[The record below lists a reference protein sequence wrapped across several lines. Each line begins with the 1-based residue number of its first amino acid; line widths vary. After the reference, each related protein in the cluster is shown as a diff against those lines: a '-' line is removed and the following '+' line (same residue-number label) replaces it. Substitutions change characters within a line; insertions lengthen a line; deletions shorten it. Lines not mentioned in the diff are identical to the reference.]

1 MTPQFFLDFWFIFF
15 EKLSHI
21 MNIRSLIFFNLLIG
35 LLFFSSCEKEETPI
49 VTPTPPIVV
58 PPTPVT
64 PTPAPVVE
72 GDFRIGFYNVENFFD
87 TIDDPNNQNDNEYL
101 PTAAKQWTNIRY
113 QEKITNIGL
122 VMEGI
127 NFPMLMG
134 FSEVENMD
142 VLEAL
147 AASDKLKPFD
157 YGIVHYD
164 SPDFRGIDVALL
176 YKKADF
182 TILESE
188 AIEVDLPASVSEFS
202 TTRDI
207 LLVKGSY
214 LNEIVYVFVNHWSS
228 RSGGVGATSGKR
240 EYAAS
245 ILRQAMDDIL
255 EIEPNANI
263 IAIGDFND
271 EPSNKSM
278 LDVLKA
284 NLEKPMTID
293 NQLYNCS
300 ASVSSSTVGSYFFD
314 GWQMIDQAVVSGRLL
329 DDTGKMKVVGYNVF
343 NDPLVLFDHPTDGPR
358 PNRTYGGD
366 EYFGGFSDHL
376 AVYLEV
382 KNL

>member
-1 MTPQFFLDFWFIFF
+1 
-15 EKLSHI
+15 
-21 MNIRSLIFFNLLIG
+21 MNIRHLIIFNLFLG
-35 LLFFSSCEKEETPI
+35 LLFFSSCEKEETPT
-49 VTPTPPIVV
+49 VTPTPPVV
-58 PPTPVT
+58 TPPINPNPT
-64 PTPAPVVE
+64 PTPTPIVE

-87 TIDDPNNQNDNEYL
+87 TVDDPNNQNDNEFL
-101 PTAAKQWTNIRY
+101 PAASKNWTATRY

-127 NFPMLMG
+127 KFPMLMG
-134 FSEVENMD
+134 LCEVENEK
-142 VLEAL
+142 VLEDL
-147 AASDKLKPFD
+147 AASDKLKAQD
-157 YGIVHYD
+157 YGIAHID

-182 TILESE
+182 TILEME
-188 AIEVDLPASVSEFS
+188 AIEVVLPASVSQFS

-214 LNEIVYVFVNHWSS
+214 LEEIVYVFINHWPS
-228 RSGGVGATSGKR
+228 RSGGVAATAGKR

-245 ILRQAMDDIL
+245 VLRSEIDDIL
-255 EIEPNANI
+255 AVDADANI

-271 EPSNKSM
+271 EPTNASVRS
-278 LDVLKA
+278 VLNA
-284 NLEKPMTID
+284 NTTKPTMID
-293 NQLYNCS
+293 NEIYNCS
-300 ASVSSSTVGSYFFD
+300 ASISSATVGSYYFD

-343 NDPLVLFDHPTDGPR
+343 NDPLVLFDHPSDGPR

-366 EYFGGFSDHL
+366 EYYGGFSDHL
-376 AVYLEV
+376 AIYLEV

>member
-1 MTPQFFLDFWFIFF
+1 
-15 EKLSHI
+15 
-21 MNIRSLIFFNLLIG
+21 MNIRHLIVFNLLFG
-35 LLFFSSCEKEETPI
+35 LLLLSSCEKEKTPT
-49 VTPTPPIVV
+49 VTPTPPIVEP
-58 PPTPVT
+58 PPTVT
-64 PTPAPVVE
+64 PTPTPVIE

-87 TIDDPNNQNDNEYL
+87 TVDDPDNQNDNEFL
-101 PTAAKQWTNIRY
+101 PSSPKNWTDTRY
-113 QEKITNIGL
+113 QEKIRNIGL

-134 FSEVENMD
+134 FSEVENKK
-142 VLEAL
+142 VLEEL

-157 YGIVHYD
+157 YGVVHYD

-182 TILESE
+182 TIIESE

-214 LNEIVYVFVNHWSS
+214 LDEIVYVFVNHWSS
-228 RSGGVGATSGKR
+228 RSGGVAATSGKR

-255 EIEPNANI
+255 EIEPDANLV
-263 IAIGDFND
+263 AIGDFND
-271 EPSNKSM
+271 EPTNPSM

-284 NLEKPMTID
+284 NLEKPTTI
-293 NQLYNCS
+293 NNEIYNCS
-300 ASVSSSTVGSYFFD
+300 VPISSPTVGSYFFD

-329 DDTGKMKVVGYNVF
+329 DETGKMKVVGFNVF
-343 NDPLVLFDHPTDGPR
+343 NDPLVLFEHPSDGPR

>member
-1 MTPQFFLDFWFIFF
+1 MNTRQLFLFY
-15 EKLSHI
+15 LLAV
-21 MNIRSLIFFNLLIG
+21 LIVFT
-35 LLFFSSCEKEETPI
+35 SCEKDETPT
-49 VTPTPPIVV
+49 VTPTPPVV
-58 PPTPVT
+58 TPPTTPVT
-64 PTPAPVVE
+64 PTPTPVIE

-87 TIDDPNNQNDNEYL
+87 TVDDPNNQNDNEFL
-101 PTAAKQWTNIRY
+101 PSGSKQWTDTRY

-127 NFPMLMG
+127 DFPMLMG
-134 FSEVENMD
+134 FSEVENLT

-157 YGIVHYD
+157 YGVIHYD

-182 TILESE
+182 TIIESE
-188 AIEVDLPASVSEFS
+188 SIEVELPASVSQFS

-214 LNEIVYVFVNHWSS
+214 LDEVVYVFVNHWSS
-228 RSGGVGATSGKR
+228 RSGGVSETSGKR

-255 EIEPNANI
+255 EIEPDANI

-271 EPSNKSM
+271 EPANRSM

-284 NLEKPMTID
+284 NLEKPTTVD
-293 NQLYNCS
+293 NLLYNCS
-300 ASVSSSTVGSYFFD
+300 APISTSTVGSYYFD
-314 GWQMIDQAVVSGRLL
+314 GWQMIDQAVVSGKLL